1 MGLRSVS
8 ASKDNIGDPS
18 CPGTNN
24 SELLEP
30 RREKREKVLGKQASF
45 HFNRAGK
52 KITVPYSGK
61 KCVFRPERNVGKVE
75 QERSAIDH
83 EFQIVVQQK

>member
-8 ASKDNIGDPS
+8 ASEDVIGDPS
-18 CPGTNN
+18 CLGTNN
-24 SELLEP
+24 SALLEP
-30 RREKREKVLGKQASF
+30 TREKVLGQRASF
-45 HFNRAGK
+45 YFNRAGK

-75 QERSAIDH
+75 QERSAIGRLMNSRWS
-83 EFQIVVQQK
+83 VQQK